1 MPCTMLGAGRYHEGK
16 PMGEKW
22 TYWFGELGKEANDS
36 VGKKCANLGELTK
49 IGLRVPPGFAIS
61 VDGYRMFMK
70 ETGAGEEIKEYVRR
84 EFGDTKDVAQELEAS
99 RVIRGIIERKE
110 MPSKMKEELIAHYKK
125 LCEDCRLAD
134 LSVAVRSSG
143 AVSMPGQMETY
154 LNVKGAEE
162 MVKKIIQVWGS
173 AFTARAISFRF
184 QQGLP
189 IDWAPIG
196 VAVLKMVNAKCAG
209 VVLTVIP
216 TTGDTSKIIIE
227 GNWGLGE
234 SVVSGEVN
242 PDSYIVDKETLD
254 IERTVAEKT
263 KMVVYSDKGTASVDI
278 PEEKKRLSIL
288 VDEEV
293 REIARICKQV
303 EEHYGVPQDIEWV
316 IDLDLPFPENLF
328 FVQARP
334 AKSVKKKGNDAD
346 YIIDLM
352 TRLFK

>member
-1 MPCTMLGAGRYHEGK
+1 
-16 PMGEKW
+16 
-22 TYWFGELGKEANDS
+22 
-36 VGKKCANLGELTK
+36 
-49 IGLRVPPGFAIS
+49 
-61 VDGYRMFMK
+61 
-70 ETGAGEEIKEYVRR
+70 
-84 EFGDTKDVAQELEAS
+84 VAQQLEAS
-99 RVIRGIIERKE
+99 KVIRGMIEGKE
-110 MPSKMKEELIAHYKK
+110 MPSKMKEELIGHYRK
-125 LCEDCRLAD
+125 LCEECRLTD

-154 LNVKGAEE
+154 LNVKGSEE
-162 MVKKIIQVWGS
+162 MIKKVIQVWGS

-216 TTGDTSKIIIE
+216 TTGDTSKIVIE

-234 SVVSGEVN
+234 SVVSGEIK
-242 PDSYIVDKETLD
+242 PDSYIVDKESLD
-254 IERTVAEKT
+254 IDRTISEKT
-263 KMVVYSDKGTASVDI
+263 KMVIYGKTGTTVVDI
-278 PEEKKRLSIL
+278 PEEKKRVSIL
-288 VDEEV
+288 VDEEIL
-293 REIARICKQV
+293 EIAKICK
-303 EEHYGVPQDIEWV
+303 EIEKHYGVPQDVEWV

-334 AKSVKKKGNDAD
+334 AKFVKKKENEAD

>member
-1 MPCTMLGAGRYHEGK
+1 
-16 PMGEKW
+16 
-22 TYWFGELGKEANDS
+22 
-36 VGKKCANLGELTK
+36 
-49 IGLRVPPGFAIS
+49 
-61 VDGYRMFMK
+61 
-70 ETGAGEEIKEYVRR
+70 
-84 EFGDTKDVAQELEAS
+84 
-99 RVIRGIIERKE
+99 
-110 MPSKMKEELIAHYKK
+110 
-125 LCEDCRLAD
+125 
-134 LSVAVRSSG
+134 
-143 AVSMPGQMETY
+143 
-154 LNVKGAEE
+154 
-162 MVKKIIQVWGS
+162 
-173 AFTARAISFRF
+173 
-184 QQGLP
+184 
-189 IDWAPIG
+189 
-196 VAVLKMVNAKCAG
+196 

>member
-1 MPCTMLGAGRYHEGK
+1 MS
-16 PMGEKW
+16 EKW
-22 TYWFGELGKEANDS
+22 TYSFGELGKEANDS
-36 VGKKCANLGELTK
+36 VGKKCANLGELCK

-61 VDGYRMFMK
+61 VDGYRMFME
-70 ETGAGEEIKEYVRR
+70 ETGAGEEIKKYVR
-84 EFGDTKDVAQELEAS
+84 EFDTKDVAQQLEAS
-99 RVIRGIIERKE
+99 KVIRGIIEGKE
-110 MPSKMKEELIAHYKK
+110 MPPKMKEELIGHYKK

-134 LSVAVRSSG
+134 VSVAVRSSG

-162 MVKKIIQVWGS
+162 MVKKVIQVWGS

-196 VAVLKMVNAKCAG
+196 VAVLKMVNAKSAG

-216 TTGDTSKIIIE
+216 TTGDTSKIVIE

-234 SVVSGEVN
+234 SVVSGEIK
-242 PDSYIVDKETLD
+242 PDSYIVDKESLEID
-254 IERTVAEKT
+254 RTISEKT
-263 KMVVYSDKGTASVDI
+263 KMVIYGKTGTTVVDI
-278 PEEKKRLSIL
+278 PEEKKRVSIL
-288 VDEEV
+288 VDEEIL
-293 REIARICKQV
+293 EIAKICK
-303 EEHYGVPQDIEWV
+303 EIEKHYGVPQDVEWV

-334 AKSVKKKGNDAD
+334 AKFVKKKENEAD

-352 TRLFK
+352 SRFFK